1 MNSRISPITSTTC
14 SRCSTCASRRSSSS
28 SPSSRRPSPCSSP
41 RATRSAC
48 RSSGWVES
56 ADRAAGSARAAPPGA
71 GAPGAAAEPD
81 QAEPPPFPPGA
92 RRREGLVHCGE
103 DDRPGQAVRA
113 RLEWTMEEAMIGA
126 SANAYRTV
134 QVTTA
139 SPAQL
144 VVQLFEGA
152 ARFIEQGIQ
161 AIVAQLRASL
171 DREVGPLADQLDG
184 LYDYFFRRLVLAN
197 VEKDA
202 APAREVLGYIRELLA
217 AWREVARQGLTGPE
231 PVPVDV
237 RT

>member
-1 MNSRISPITSTTC
+1 
-14 SRCSTCASRRSSSS
+14 
-28 SPSSRRPSPCSSP
+28 
-41 RATRSAC
+41 
-48 RSSGWVES
+48 
-56 ADRAAGSARAAPPGA
+56 
-71 GAPGAAAEPD
+71 
-81 QAEPPPFPPGA
+81 
-92 RRREGLVHCGE
+92 
-103 DDRPGQAVRA
+103 
-113 RLEWTMEEAMIGA
+113 MEEAMTGA
-126 SANAYRTV
+126 SANAYRKV

-161 AIVAQLRASL
+161 AIERRDLEQAHTALVRAQAIIAQLRASL

-202 APAREVLGYIRELLA
+202 APAREVLGHIRELLA

-237 RT
+237 RA